1 MVKIVFLE
9 TKTLGDDIN
18 LSKFNKLGK
27 VVFYETSKEDEIA
40 ERVTGADVVVVNK
53 LPMNQKTLGDKTTV
67 KLICVT
73 ATGTNNID
81 YIYTREKKIAVTNV
95 KGYSTP
101 TVVQHTFALYFYLM
115 EHLAYYDNYV
125 KSGQYAESNLFTHLD
140 RCFHDLQSMTWGI
153 VGLGEIGRGVAAMA
167 QAFGADVIYYS
178 TSGKNK
184 NQDFL
189 QVEFDELLG
198 RSDVVSVHAPLNEN
212 TKGLFGYEAFQK
224 MKPSAYFLNLG
235 RGHIVVEEDLARAL
249 NENLI
254 AGAGLDVLCKE
265 PMTSENSLL
274 KVNNREKL
282 IITPHIAWAS
292 VEARERLMEEVYKN
306 IEAFQN
312 GEKRNV
318 IE

>member
-1 MVKIVFLE
+1 MKIVFLE

-235 RGHIVVEEDLARAL
+235 RGPIVVEEDLARAL

>member
-1 MVKIVFLE
+1 MKIVFLE

-53 LPMNQKTLGDKTTV
+53 LPMNQETLRDKTTV

-125 KSGQYAESNLFTHLD
+125 KSGQYAESNLFTHLG

-235 RGHIVVEEDLARAL
+235 RGPIVVEEDLARAL

>member
-1 MVKIVFLE
+1 MKIVFLE